1 MRVGV
6 ELRLAGDPGELFAD
20 ARALETA
27 GVDSFWAPPDRDQ
40 LTLLAAVA
48 AVTLRARIVALDV
61 TPESGGT
68 AMLDRLSRGRVAAAA
83 SHGEEL
89 RVPAAEGEDERWT
102 RSDVPVGR
110 AAWREL
116 RDASEAAGFVGIVLP
131 NGPRLLDLL
140 RNPDVEDDRPD
151 LRLAFG

>member
-27 GVDSFWAPPDRDQ
+27 GVDSFWTPPDRDQ

-83 SHGEEL
+83 AHGEGL
-89 RVPAAEGEDERWT
+89 RGPAAEGGGRRWGAG
-102 RSDVPVGR
+102 RVPGGR
-110 AAWREL
+110 PGW
-116 RDASEAAGFVGIVLP
+116 
-131 NGPRLLDLL
+131 
-140 RNPDVEDDRPD
+140 
-151 LRLAFG
+151 